1 MNLETVGIFLL
12 VCVPFF
18 LMTVWSVVNAAE
30 KEFATLGTKVLWVM
44 VASIPFVGFI
54 IYWLFGARKGRKPG
68 AGGEEN
74 V

>member
-1 MNLETVGIFLL
+1 MDLETVGIFLL
-12 VCVPFF
+12 ACIPFF

-44 VASIPFVGFI
+44 VASVPFVGFI
-54 IYWLFGARKGRKPG
+54 VYWLFGARKGRKPG
-68 AGGEEN
+68 DEEDEN